1 MRIRVVEAG
10 LFMTDCH
17 TRLPFRF
24 GISTL
29 TFAPLCTLRILIET
43 ADGKR
48 SEGFAG
54 DLLVPKWFEKDPD
67 KSAGDDVLALIGSA
81 KVAIDLVR
89 DDAGQYQTVF
99 DHWWKLY
106 TECVASP
113 SPQAS
118 DLLVRGFGV
127 ALVERAMID
136 AGCRAVGVSFFEA
149 LRSKVLGFEPARA
162 DGQLRHW
169 TPSATLPEAPATSI
183 AVRHTVGLLD
193 ALREDDIAEKD
204 RVNDGLPESLEAD
217 IRRYGLGYFKIKL
230 SGDIDHDLER
240 LRKIDSVLD
249 SQNVDAKVTL
259 DGNEQF
265 ENMDALAD
273 LLLALAA
280 DSEPN
285 RLLRGLLYIEQPLS
299 RAHTFDESRLDRLSR
314 VENFAPVMIDEADMT
329 LDSFPRAVELDYKG
343 VSIKN
348 CKGVFRAL
356 INHGRCV
363 VSNEALFI
371 SAEDLTTLPV
381 LALQQDLATV
391 AALGPTHVERNG
403 HHFFCGL
410 NHLSTRQAESAL
422 ASHPDL
428 YARED
433 GRITFRI
440 EDGRLQIGSL
450 QCPGFGYN
458 CPICVDE
465 HVPIDNW
472 RWPE

>member
-43 ADGKR
+43 EDGKR
-48 SEGFAG
+48 SDGFAA
-54 DLLVPKWFEKDPD
+54 DLLVPKWFEKDLD
-67 KSAGDDVLALIGSA
+67 KSARDDVLALIGSA
-81 KVAIDLVR
+81 TMAIDLVR
-89 DDAGQYQTVF
+89 DDAWRCQTVF
-99 DHWWKLY
+99 DHWWELY
-106 TECVASP
+106 AERVASQ

-127 ALVERAMID
+127 ALVERAMLD
-136 AGCRAVGVSFFEA
+136 AVCRAAGVSFFDA
-149 LRSKVLGFEPARA
+149 LRSDVLGFEPARA
-162 DGQLRHW
+162 DGTLRDW
-169 TPSATLPEAPATSI
+169 TPSGTLPEAPATSI

-193 ALREDDIAEKD
+193 ALREDDIDEKD

-217 IRRYGLGYFKIKL
+217 IRRYGLRYFKIKL

-249 SQNVDAKVTL
+249 SQNVDARVTL

-265 ENMDALAD
+265 ENMDALAE
-273 LLLALAA
+273 LLCALAA
-280 DSEPN
+280 DSEPT
-285 RLLRGLLYIEQPLS
+285 RLLRGLLYIEQPLN
-299 RAHTFDESRLDRLSR
+299 RADTFDESRLDGLLQ

-329 LDSFPRAVELDYKG
+329 LDSFPQAVDLSYKG

-356 INHGRCV
+356 INLGRCAA
-363 VSNEALFI
+363 SSDLFI
-371 SAEDLTTLPV
+371 SAEDLTTLPL

-391 AALGPTHVERNG
+391 TALGPTHVERNG

-410 NHLSTRQAESAL
+410 NHLSTRQAEGAL

-428 YARED
+428 YSRED
-433 GRITFRI
+433 GRITLRI
-440 EDGRLQIGSL
+440 EDGMLQIGSL

-465 HVPIDNW
+465 LVHIDNW